1 MEPEPGDDYEET
13 AIGYAVGVLT
23 YMQNGGKLSSI
34 EATASEIV
42 RLAGRELTQ
51 EMPGPEKA
59 RVLMESVEEM
69 RPRHNSL
76 NADAVFEDLM
86 AQARNAGRLR
96 GGKGSA

>member
-1 MEPEPGDDYEET
+1 MESEPGDDYEET

-96 GGKGSA
+96 NEGK

>member
-1 MEPEPGDDYEET
+1 MVADEKGDEYEET
-13 AIGYAVGVLT
+13 AIGYATGVLT

-42 RLAGRELTQ
+42 RLAGRELAQ
-51 EMPGPEKA
+51 KMPGPEKA

-69 RPRHNSL
+69 RLRHNNL
-76 NADAVFEDLM
+76 NADAVFEDMM

-96 GGKGSA
+96 SEGK